1 LEPEPQARVDGLRCF
16 QLNLPDAERLDA
28 IRAGFF
34 APSSDPTVWRDGWWP
49 SGAAAQETAN
59 RATPRED
66 WWEAGCA
73 PLLVIQG
80 LDDRMAPPANG
91 HALKETLGDRVQLVD
106 LADAG
111 HALLPEQPEAI
122 AEAIIAFLRQH

>member
-1 LEPEPQARVDGLRCF
+1 LDLPQ
-16 QLNLPDAERLDA
+16 AERLHA
-28 IRAGFF
+28 IKEAFF

-49 SGAAAQETAN
+49 SGAVAQGAAN

-66 WWEAGCA
+66 WWEAGSA

-80 LDDRMAPPANG
+80 LDDRTAPPANG
-91 HALKETLGDRVQLVD
+91 HALQETLGDRVQLVG

>member
-1 LEPEPQARVDGLRCF
+1 LDLPE
-16 QLNLPDAERLDA
+16 AERLDA
-28 IRAGFF
+28 IRAAFF
-34 APSSDPTVWRDGWWP
+34 APSSDPTVWRDGWWQ
-49 SGAAAQETAN
+49 SGAAAQAGAN

-66 WWEAGCA
+66 WWEAGST

-91 HALKETLGDRVQLVD
+91 HALKETLGDRAQLVD
-106 LADAG
+106 LPDAG

-122 AEAIIAFLRQH
+122 AKAIIPFLRQH